1 MSCESVGSADRAK
14 VVAERLAGCVDTW
27 PTLDAMLAD
36 VESDVP
42 RTTVCPGDTPRLP
55 MHRQLVVVGL
65 CGPLALCCN
74 VVTSTPEW
82 VLSACLGESDAALPL
97 IASHIMSEILAHF
110 LPRVPVATE
119 ALALLADLLQVDPS
133 TVPVNVYRGSE
144 GVTTAWQM
152 LMSTDERFA
161 PNLLALPDWTEAEAD
176 LPDSETVEP
185 VSKRCMVVRLPMS
198 AFRLRLAAP
207 TLVRI
212 HEVELEQLRAKLV
225 AYHAAVVH
233 GPRGT
238 GKRTLAARA
247 IGDCAMIEIDLAVL
261 RDQRDVFVLLH
272 GHVTGNRVGRDQSWA
287 KLRDGLIK
295 SRLALIVLSSER
307 MRVETL
313 DCLARLAG
321 GHFVVVMIGVSPPPA
336 PAEWVVGVDRVGLT
350 QARVLVESAG
360 LPAPTADVVAKR
372 AVLLPRFDEYGRPAQ
387 SAEVGDIQ
395 VIRAML
401 QAGSHVADRRLA
413 ADPDGPVCVAI
424 DDVPIRSSH
433 LHTFQRLSWAHLG
446 PDHQLFFYA
455 LLSQVAVRSETRSR
469 RIAGLESILLQ
480 AQAAR
485 YARPYHLPPTR
496 AELREEELRVL
507 CPKMSP
513 ETKVKRVV
521 AERNRRRA
529 EFDADWLERMV
540 DEGLLARRV
549 SNLVVRSGVRGWM
562 LEHQRRHGTPRE
574 QRSLKSTMQDIDR
587 LIGRLAALDGFFGGT
602 STVSACL
609 DDDIDPLSLC
619 PAEPLL
625 ESAPLSILAVV
636 AEEEA
641 STERER
647 MSVRAAE
654 LDRRYHSTS
663 KRMEPLVDALHSLR
677 AALADHVAQDETV
690 KTYIRLLREADPP
703 RCVMR
708 DAIAAYQAAWSVV
721 ANPAHE
727 LDRIAG
733 RLSHVS
739 GPERAV
745 LQSQLDYYGTDEAAR
760 RFAEY
765 ETRAGDDAAACRV
778 AADLLEARILRTDH
792 ARIDIPEWR
801 FSIPLAD
808 AVYGPESELY
818 PPVDGATTGGADF
831 LRNLPAAPPE
841 PPPAAIGFGSDP
853 VFRVAPRPGV
863 CPGCQGA
870 LSMTDALRCGH
881 WMHYT
886 CLLEQP
892 ARVPRTIVDS
902 DRDWIEQ
909 FVTPARHY
917 RTVRV
922 DLLTDV
928 TRLTAEI
935 SATRRMSHRLV
946 SDGMNRMARDLVAHG
961 LVDGPDRL
969 AAALVETRNA
979 LVSLDSTAISLG
991 RATGTWWDGRAA
1003 ELWARGVDLM
1013 ILETRLVDSLSTQ
1026 VACGDD
1032 DVVPRMVEE
1041 INRVSQLVGST
1052 VYAAALLTMPS
1063 TAEAF
1068 DEAISRTHA
1077 LVMRLRRTQ
1086 DRCQAATS
1094 SARVAA
1100 DRQRLDLCVWLS
1112 QCSDLLDDPS
1122 DMIPMMNAVRDVG
1135 KSTPSGLA
1143 AHLHAIARL
1152 AGPGGRMDA
1161 FRRRATGSMRGQAQ
1175 RVGGS
1180 RASTIC
1186 ATADVIDAIIPEYIH
1201 RVVIMGCLDSAAT
1214 GSTVDLCQ
1222 SLHRSFED
1230 EIAAMRRQLVARPRQ
1245 LAAIVAR
1252 LTAAP
1257 MSVPQWVGPEA
1268 TDLMRQRPAWLHD
1281 VADACPGVHGG
1292 ATDCAGLAAVG
1303 REIQAVAEV
1312 AWADRFD
1319 RLIRTWCVANAPEL
1333 VLLGVVPPG
1342 YAEGQLAAETRE
1354 LELSIDALP
1363 DDAAWSAVRSL
1374 FGRAT
1379 HLIHIMRVVGADALA
1394 DHTSARVV
1402 EWILARVEKAVWC
1415 PGCRVAASDQTTE
1428 DTTRRVVAARMSVSL
1443 ELGMS
1448 IEHAERLLL
1457 LSPPHPYV
1465 GDCDPRPTVPLLD
1478 VLQARIRDGRAVV
1491 GKDLS
1496 DSRACCL
1503 ARAFQRH
1510 PAHKPVAALLL

>member
-1 MSCESVGSADRAK
+1 MSCESVGVVDRAK
-14 VVAERLAGCVDTW
+14 VVSERLAGCVDTW

-36 VESDVP
+36 VLSDVLSDVP
-42 RTTVCPGDTPRLP
+42 CATVRPGDTPRVP

-65 CGPLALCCN
+65 CGPLALCCH
-74 VVTSTPEW
+74 VVTSSPQW
-82 VLSACLGESDAALPL
+82 VLSACLGESDAPLPP
-97 IASHIMSEILAHF
+97 IPSHVMSEIMAHF
-110 LPRVPVATE
+110 FPRVPVATE

-133 TVPVNVYRGSE
+133 TVPVNVHRGAE
-144 GVTTAWQM
+144 GVTTAWQV
-152 LMSTDERFA
+152 LTSTDGRFA
-161 PNLLALPDWTEAEAD
+161 PDLLALPDATEAEVD
-176 LPDSETVEP
+176 WPDTASVEP
-185 VSKRCMVVRLPMS
+185 VSKRCMVAQLPLS
-198 AFRLRLAAP
+198 AFRRRLASP
-207 TLVRI
+207 TLVGI
-212 HEVELEQLRAKLV
+212 HEAELEQLRAKLA
-225 AYHAAVVH
+225 AYHVAVVH
-233 GPRGT
+233 GPCGT
-238 GKRTLAARA
+238 GKRTLAAQA
-247 IGDCAMIEIDLAVL
+247 IGDCPTIEIDLAVL

-272 GHVTGNRVGRDQSWA
+272 GHVSGCRAGRDQSWV
-287 KLRDGLIK
+287 KLRDGLVQ

-307 MRVETL
+307 MRIETF

-321 GHFVVVMIGVSPPPA
+321 RLLVVVMIGRSPPPA
-336 PAEWVVGVDRVGLT
+336 PAEWVVGVDRLDLT
-350 QARVLVESAG
+350 QARALVEAAG
-360 LPAPTADVVAKR
+360 VPAAAVDVVAKR
-372 AVLLPRFDEYGRPAQ
+372 AVLSPRFDEYGRPTQ
-387 SAEVGDIQ
+387 SAELGDIQ

-401 QAGSHVADRRLA
+401 QAGSHVADRRVA
-413 ADPDGPVCVAI
+413 ADPGGPACVAI
-424 DDVPIRSSH
+424 DDVPARSSH
-433 LHTFQRLSWAHLG
+433 LHTFQRLSWAGLG
-446 PDHQLFFYA
+446 PEHQLFFYA

-469 RIAGLESILLQ
+469 RLAGLESVLLQ

-507 CPKMSP
+507 RPEMSP
-513 ETKVKRVV
+513 ETKAKRVV

-540 DEGLLARRV
+540 DRGLLARRV

-562 LEHQRRHGTPRE
+562 LEHQRRNGTPRE

-587 LIGRLAALDGFFGGT
+587 LIGRLAALDGYFGGAL
-602 STVSACL
+602 TVSACL

-619 PAEPLL
+619 PVEPLL

-636 AEEEA
+636 AEEEQT
-641 STERER
+641 SERER
-647 MSVRAAE
+647 MSARAAE

-663 KRMEPLVDALHSLR
+663 KRMNPLVDALHSLR
-677 AALADHVAQDETV
+677 AALADHVVQDETV
-690 KTYIRLLREADPP
+690 KTYVRLLQEADPP

-708 DAIAAYQAAWSVV
+708 DAVAAYQAAWAVV
-721 ANPAHE
+721 ADPARE
-727 LDRIAG
+727 VDCIAG
-733 RLSHVS
+733 RLSYAS

-792 ARIDIPEWR
+792 ARIGIPEWR

-831 LRNLPAAPPE
+831 LRSLPAAPPE

-853 VFRVAPRPGV
+853 VFRVAPRPGA

-892 ARVPRTIVDS
+892 ARVPRTIDDS

-909 FVTPARHY
+909 FVTPALGY
-917 RTVRV
+917 CLVRV
-922 DLLTDV
+922 DLLADV
-928 TRLTAEI
+928 SRLTAEI
-935 SATRRMSHRLV
+935 SSTRRMSHRLV

-969 AAALVETRNA
+969 AAALVETRSA

-991 RATGTWWDGRAA
+991 SATGTWWDGRAA
-1003 ELWARGVDLM
+1003 ELWARGADLM
-1013 ILETRLVDSLSTQ
+1013 ILETRLVDLLATQ
-1026 VACGDD
+1026 VASGDD

-1052 VYAAALLTMPS
+1052 VHAAALLALPS

-1068 DEAISRTHA
+1068 DEAISRTHS

-1086 DRCQAATS
+1086 DGCQAATS
-1094 SARVAA
+1094 SARAAA
-1100 DRQRLDLCVWLS
+1100 DRQRIDLCVWLS

-1122 DMIPMMNAVRDVG
+1122 DMISMMHAVRDVG
-1135 KSTPSGLA
+1135 RSTPSGLA
-1143 AHLHAIARL
+1143 AHLRAIARL
-1152 AGPGGRMDA
+1152 AGPSGRMDV
-1161 FRRRATGSMRGQAQ
+1161 FRRRATGAMRSHAK
-1175 RVGGS
+1175 RVDGP

-1186 ATADVIDAIIPEYIH
+1186 AAADVIDAIIPEYMH
-1201 RVVIMGCLDSAAT
+1201 RVVLLGCLDSAAT

-1222 SLHRSFED
+1222 ALHRSFED

-1245 LAAIVAR
+1245 LAAIAAR

-1257 MSVPQWVGPEA
+1257 MSVPEWIGPET
-1268 TDLMRQRPAWLHD
+1268 TDLMRQRPAWLRNA
-1281 VADACPGVHGG
+1281 ADACPGVRG
-1292 ATDCAGLAAVG
+1292 AAGMDCAGLAAVG

-1319 RLIRTWCVANAPEL
+1319 RLVGTWCVANAPEF

-1354 LELSIDALP
+1354 LELAIDALP

-1374 FGRAT
+1374 FERAT
-1379 HLIHIMRVVGADALA
+1379 HLIHIMGVVDAVALA
-1394 DHTSARVV
+1394 AHTSARVV

-1415 PGCRVAASDQTTE
+1415 PGCRAAVGDQTTE
-1428 DTTRRVVAARMSVSL
+1428 DTTRRAVAARMSVSL

-1457 LSPPHPYV
+1457 LSRPHPCV
-1465 GDCDPRPTVPLLD
+1465 GDCDPRPAVPLLD
-1478 VLQARIRDGRAVV
+1478 VLEARIRDGR
-1491 GKDLS
+1491 DLS